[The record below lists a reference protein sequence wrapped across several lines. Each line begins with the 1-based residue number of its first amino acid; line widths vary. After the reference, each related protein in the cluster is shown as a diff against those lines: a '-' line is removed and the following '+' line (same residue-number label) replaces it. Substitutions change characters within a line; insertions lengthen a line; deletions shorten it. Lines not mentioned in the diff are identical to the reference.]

1 MILLIWN
8 EIPEN
13 LKIFMIP
20 NDHEMAN
27 HIRKSVNTYV
37 NSDSQNDHTLAVN
50 DWIESGAAG
59 NYRRNESQI
68 IKRDPQE
75 TIDEVVIAG
84 FFL

>member
-20 NDHEMAN
+20 NDHEMAD

-50 DWIESGAAG
+50 DWIESEASAM
-59 NYRRNESQI
+59 YRHNEVEI
-68 IKRDPQE
+68 IRCPPPGVIE
-75 TIDEVVIAG
+75 EVVVAG

>member
-8 EIPEN
+8 EIPES
-13 LKIFMIP
+13 LKAFIVP
-20 NDHEMAN
+20 NDHEMAD

-50 DWIESGAAG
+50 DWIESEASAK
-59 NYRRNESQI
+59 YRHNEVEI
-68 IKRDPQE
+68 IRCPPPG
-75 TIDEVVIAG
+75 IDEVIIAG

>member
-13 LKIFMIP
+13 VKVFIIP
-20 NDHEMAN
+20 NDHEMAD

-37 NSDSQNDHTLAVN
+37 NSDSQNSHTLAVN
-50 DWIESGAAG
+50 DWIESSAA
-59 NYRRNESQI
+59 NSYRQNELQI
-68 IKRDPQE
+68 IKCPPPG
-75 TIDEVVIAG
+75 IDEVVIAG